1 MDKLSDETCIEVFK
15 WILHPAQ
22 LALSCKYWARIAG
35 DPHTKATWL
44 IFQYGKVHA
53 LFHAVRL
60 GPSFID
66 LNIIS
71 SLLSQKV
78 ILSRYFIQRLL
89 MHFGKY
95 DEQLIMLKIEHSVG
109 HADEDRIKEIQEKLR
124 CPWASDLP
132 LNVFNQLLEE
142 GSKRFGGNLPTKGN
156 DMELFHFLSAGPY
169 VINHAPA
176 KLKENL
182 KKIEELIKEHQFFP
196 FPPRPISRD
205 DANSHLNSAV
215 NEEYPPKDAYEN
227 VRQLNVIARAILIH
241 PDLVKLWKDQG
252 YQEICEDVNE
262 LVMQG
267 ALLIL
272 FPPKP
277 LPNWTKPDVNVVQK
291 RLELLESLGFKLT
304 EAVIGDALFLFED
317 RLEDIGEIFIKSFQA
332 VRGESM
338 KDITK
343 ICLSEIMK
351 PKRDLKNN
359 NLNLEKDLDLH
370 DPIRMKEDS
379 IPNLNPIESLW
390 ETFKREVEKRMPQ
403 NMDDLE
409 LIEEICIEIFK
420 WVPHPAQLA
429 LSCKY
434 LARIAGDPHTKAT
447 WLIIQYGKVYALF
460 QAPRCPWASA
470 LPLNVF
476 NQLLKE
482 ASGNL
487 RRCQRISHAR
497 GIVNFRLELL
507 ESLGFKLTEAV
518 IGDALFLFEDR
529 LEDIG
534 EIFIKSFQAVRLYEK
549 YSKNVPFN
557 ETHLPLL
564 AAAKQ
569 EDLLDPFF
577 EKYLPTIFPQQ
588 TEENIVQKHQKKR
601 RNFSKTGRK
610 EDEDQKV
617 KWKNTLLKF
626 RDNDSIKDEDG
637 NIYSF
642 GKPTH
647 LFLAKLETF
656 LNGLS
661 GLH

>member
-1 MDKLSDETCIEVFK
+1 MNRLTEEICIEIFK
-15 WILHPAQ
+15 WVSYPAP
-22 LALSCKYWARIAG
+22 LALSCKHWARIAG

-109 HADEDRIKEIQEKLR
+109 HADEDRIKEIQKKLR

-142 GSKRFGGNLPTKGN
+142 GSK
-156 DMELFHFLSAGPY
+156 
-169 VINHAPA
+169 
-176 KLKENL
+176 
-182 KKIEELIKEHQFFP
+182 
-196 FPPRPISRD
+196 
-205 DANSHLNSAV
+205 
-215 NEEYPPKDAYEN
+215 
-227 VRQLNVIARAILIH
+227 
-241 PDLVKLWKDQG
+241 
-252 YQEICEDVNE
+252 
-262 LVMQG
+262 
-267 ALLIL
+267 
-272 FPPKP
+272 
-277 LPNWTKPDVNVVQK
+277 
-291 RLELLESLGFKLT
+291 
-304 EAVIGDALFLFED
+304 
-317 RLEDIGEIFIKSFQA
+317 
-332 VRGESM
+332 
-338 KDITK
+338 
-343 ICLSEIMK
+343 
-351 PKRDLKNN
+351 
-359 NLNLEKDLDLH
+359 
-370 DPIRMKEDS
+370 
-379 IPNLNPIESLW
+379 
-390 ETFKREVEKRMPQ
+390 
-403 NMDDLE
+403 
-409 LIEEICIEIFK
+409 
-420 WVPHPAQLA
+420 
-429 LSCKY
+429 
-434 LARIAGDPHTKAT
+434 
-447 WLIIQYGKVYALF
+447 
-460 QAPRCPWASA
+460 
-470 LPLNVF
+470 
-476 NQLLKE
+476 
-482 ASGNL
+482 
-487 RRCQRISHAR
+487 
-497 GIVNFRLELL
+497 
-507 ESLGFKLTEAV
+507 
-518 IGDALFLFEDR
+518 
-529 LEDIG
+529 
-534 EIFIKSFQAVRLYEK
+534 RLYEK

-626 RDNDSIKDEDG
+626 RDNDPIKDEDG

-656 LNGLS
+656 LSGLS
-661 GLH
+661 GLHSM